1 MKTSKNRMRSL
12 ILIITSSLFLVV
24 LCVGT
29 IVTPEVSFSENENR
43 YLTKLSDVL
52 SADILSGEFQQ
63 QLMDYTS
70 DQMPGRDLLTA
81 SATAVKKL
89 SGRKD
94 IGGAYIGRDGFYFD
108 KKLDKDMNFK
118 RYERNLKKIEN
129 IALKYSDKTVT
140 AMLVPES
147 GDIYSGKLP
156 VNAQL
161 FNDAAMYDTAGSIL
175 KNCRV
180 IDLRDVL
187 KSKKGDLLYY
197 RTDHHWTLDGA
208 YAGYEAFTGKKCS
221 YDTIEVCDDFL
232 GTLYSKVLDKS
243 AVKKVSEGGSLDTI
257 KIPVLA
263 GKVQVTADG
272 RDIGMF
278 DMNALKE
285 KDKYRVFFGGNYG
298 ITDIKSGSNDR
309 KLVVVKD
316 SFANCFVPLL
326 TEDYGEIVMVDMR
339 YFSGNIDM
347 IAGAADEI
355 LFLYELSNF
364 AGDSNIAKLGM

>member
-1 MKTSKNRMRSL
+1 MKTLFIYRFTACLSAGGISVFAATDRS
-12 ILIITSSLFLVV
+12 F
-24 LCVGT
+24 
-29 IVTPEVSFSENENR
+29 PENENR

-81 SATAVKKL
+81 SATAVKKA

-94 IGGAYIGRDGFYFD
+94 IGGAYLGRDGFYFD

-118 RYERNLKKIEN
+118 RYERDLKEHR
-129 IALKYSDKTVT
+129 
-140 AMLVPES
+140 
-147 GDIYSGKLP
+147 
-156 VNAQL
+156 
-161 FNDAAMYDTAGSIL
+161 
-175 KNCRV
+175 RV
-180 IDLRDVL
+180 IDLRDVH

-309 KLVVVKD
+309 DLVVVKD

-326 TEDYGEIVMVDMR
+326 TEDYGEIVMIDMR
-339 YFSGNIDM
+339 YVSGNIDM
-347 IAGAADEI
+347 IAKDADEI

-364 AGDSNIAKLGM
+364 TEDSNIAKLGM

>member
-1 MKTSKNRMRSL
+1 MKRLFIYIFTACL
-12 ILIITSSLFLVV
+12 IAGGISVFA
-24 LCVGT
+24 GT
-29 IVTPEVSFSENENR
+29 DRSFSENENR

-81 SATAVKKL
+81 SATAVKKA

-94 IGGAYIGRDGFYFD
+94 IGGAYLGRDGFYFD
-108 KKLDKDMNFK
+108 KKLDKDINFK

-364 AGDSNIAKLGM
+364 AEDSNIAKLGM

>member
-1 MKTSKNRMRSL
+1 MKRLFIYIFTACL
-12 ILIITSSLFLVV
+12 IAGGISVFA
-24 LCVGT
+24 GADR
-29 IVTPEVSFSENENR
+29 SFSENENR
-43 YLTKLSDVL
+43 YLTKLSDVV

-63 QLMDYTS
+63 QLMSYTS
-70 DQMPGRDLLTA
+70 DQIPGRDMLTA
-81 SATAVKKL
+81 SATAVKKA

-108 KKLDKDMNFK
+108 KKLDKDINFK

-129 IALKYSDKTVT
+129 IALKYSDKRVT

-147 GDIYSGKLP
+147 GIIYSGKLP
-156 VNAQL
+156 ENAQL
-161 FNDAAMYDTAGSIL
+161 FDDNAMYDTAGRLL

-180 IDLRDVL
+180 IDLRDTL
-187 KSKKGDLLYY
+187 SSKKGDLLYY
-197 RTDHHWTLDGA
+197 RTDHHWTIDGA

-221 YDTIEVCDDFL
+221 YDTREVCDDFL

-243 AVKKVSEGGSLDTI
+243 AVKEVSEGGSFDTV
-257 KIPVLA
+257 KIPVLT

-272 RDIGMF
+272 RYIGMF

-298 ITDIKSGSNDR
+298 ITDIKSGSND
-309 KLVVVKD
+309 KKIVVVKD
-316 SFANCFVPLL
+316 SFANCFVPFL
-326 TEDYGEIVMVDMR
+326 TEDYGEIVMIDMR

-347 IAGAADEI
+347 IAGDADEI

>member
-1 MKTSKNRMRSL
+1 MKKLFIYIFTACL
-12 ILIITSSLFLVV
+12 IAGGISVFA
-24 LCVGT
+24 GADR
-29 IVTPEVSFSENENR
+29 SFSENENR

-52 SADILSGEFQQ
+52 SADILSGEFQR
-63 QLMDYTS
+63 QLMSYTS

-108 KKLDKDMNFK
+108 KKLDKDINFK

-129 IALKYSDKTVT
+129 IALKYRDKSVT

-147 GDIYSGKLP
+147 GSIYSGELP
-156 VNAQL
+156 ENAQL
-161 FNDAAMYDTAGSIL
+161 FDDNAMYDTAGSIL

-180 IDLRDVL
+180 IDLRNTL

-221 YDTIEVCDDFL
+221 YDTREVCDDFL

-257 KIPVLA
+257 KIPVLT
-263 GKVQVTADG
+263 GKVQITADG

-347 IAGAADEI
+347 IAKDADEI

-364 AGDSNIAKLGM
+364 AEDSNIAKLGM